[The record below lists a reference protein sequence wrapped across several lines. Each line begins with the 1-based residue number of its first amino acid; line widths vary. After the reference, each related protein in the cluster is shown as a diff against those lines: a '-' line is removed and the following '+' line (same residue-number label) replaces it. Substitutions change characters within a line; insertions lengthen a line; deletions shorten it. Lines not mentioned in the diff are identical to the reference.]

1 MFIHSA
7 VAHITAPA
15 EVRDLKEELGRHTDI
30 HFRRVSKFVL
40 LALIGA
46 CSCAARRTP
55 DKDTAIYVT
64 TENGNL
70 ADTESVLSQI
80 YRQHSLPMPFNFI
93 NTMTNTAAFY
103 VAQGLGL
110 CGRNMSVSSQNLSFE
125 RGMEL
130 LKADM
135 ETGTVRHA
143 LIGLVDEA
151 TPSAS
156 RFTTSSGVVN
166 DRINQIDRSCWL
178 YVKAER
184 AGAIGEIAAVRS
196 FKTQEEACRW
206 LEENPASLSPDTEFS
221 FGAAMGPE
229 EKGRWMTRLQSAARR
244 PAIEFDYIRESGHYN
259 VTTAC
264 GIVRF
269 LQTSNTDRLFHINRN
284 FSDQHVIMEII
295 RY

>member
-1 MFIHSA
+1 MFIHDA
-7 VAHITAPA
+7 VTYIAAPA
-15 EVRDLKEELGRHTDI
+15 EIRDLKEELGRHTDI

-46 CSCAARRTP
+46 CSCIARHALDRN
-55 DKDTAIYVT
+55 TAIYVT

-80 YRQHSLPMPFNFI
+80 YRQHSLPLPFNFI
-93 NTMTNTAAFY
+93 NTMANTAAFY

-110 CGRNMSVSSQNLSFE
+110 CGRNISVSSQNLSFE

-130 LKADM
+130 LKTDM
-135 ETGTVRHA
+135 DMGTVRHA

-156 RFTTSSGVVN
+156 GFASSSGVTN
-166 DRINQIDRSCWL
+166 ERINQIDRSCWL
-178 YVKAER
+178 YMTSKRE
-184 AGAIGEIAAVRS
+184 GAIGQIAAIRS
-196 FKTQEEACRW
+196 FKTQDEASGW
-206 LEENPASLSPDTEFS
+206 LAGNQVSLSPDTVLS
-221 FGAAMGPE
+221 FGAAIDPA
-229 EKGRWMTRLQSAARR
+229 EKERWRTRVRSITSQ
-244 PAIEFDYIRESGHYN
+244 PAVEFDYIRESGHFN

-264 GIVRF
+264 GIARF
-269 LQTSNTDRLFHINRN
+269 VQAVNAARLFHINRN
-284 FSDQHVIMEII
+284 FSDQHVIMVVN